1 MLKKKILFHLKLV
14 ISEDPKDSLKKSIL
28 WKRKILKDEKM
39 KREKDRKRRRRKR
52 RIRDFCSEFDK
63 RKGEMMQLENKNYTK
78 DAVIA
83 SLQELKYV
91 QNQFEIAEHLS
102 VLEFANDESSRNNK
116 I

>member
-1 MLKKKILFHLKLV
+1 
-14 ISEDPKDSLKKSIL
+14 
-28 WKRKILKDEKM
+28 
-39 KREKDRKRRRRKR
+39 
-52 RIRDFCSEFDK
+52 
-63 RKGEMMQLENKNYTK
+63 MQLENKNYTK

-102 VLEFANDESSRNNK
+102 VLEFANDESSRKNK

>member
-1 MLKKKILFHLKLV
+1 
-14 ISEDPKDSLKKSIL
+14 
-28 WKRKILKDEKM
+28 
-39 KREKDRKRRRRKR
+39 
-52 RIRDFCSEFDK
+52 
-63 RKGEMMQLENKNYTK
+63 MMQLENKNYTK